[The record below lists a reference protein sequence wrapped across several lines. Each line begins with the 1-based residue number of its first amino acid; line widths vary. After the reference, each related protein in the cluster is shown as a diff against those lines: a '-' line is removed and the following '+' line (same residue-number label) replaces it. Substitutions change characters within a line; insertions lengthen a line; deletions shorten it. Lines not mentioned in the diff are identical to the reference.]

1 MMFATSCE
9 NELDLGT
16 NVGENAQVTFS
27 VGTPEIATR
36 AYSDGQTATVLQYA
50 VYDAAGTELTDLTV
64 TNGEIH
70 GSTTVNLQLTTGNT
84 YSVIFWA
91 AAPTAPYSVDFAN
104 KTMTVDYTNA
114 VSNDEKRDAFYK
126 YHTFTVKGAQTE
138 TIELKRPF
146 AQLNI
151 GTNDYAASTSAG
163 YTPTQSAVTVNKIYS
178 TLDLVEGKV
187 SNEVAAEFAL
197 ANIKKDETF
206 PVAGNEYL
214 AMNYLLVGKD
224 KETVEVEFTY
234 TDGSNAKTRTV
245 GSVPVQRNYRTNIYG
260 QLLTSDVKVNV
271 EIEPDY
277 EEPAFDNEHGYYFDG
292 TSYFINAPEGIVWMA
307 NEVNKVGPQAA
318 NIFDNKT
325 VFLTRDIDMGGI
337 EVTPI
342 GDYASSRTMFR
353 GTFDGQ
359 GYTISNFKVTKAT
372 TRTEKVSDCP
382 YGLFGNVNGTIKN
395 LTIDNATVAPAN
407 NGKFAGV
414 LAGRLNKGAVI
425 DNCHVTNSTVTITN
439 WQAGGLVGQ
448 VSECVIKNSSVS
460 KSTITGMSA
469 VGAIV
474 GMVMGEGE
482 YTFENCKVKECAIV
496 QNDTFGASYDLSFG
510 VAVGVVNHSNSTL
523 YIKALTAENN
533 TVKGAASS
541 LLVGEIK
548 SGAKVIIDGLDS
560 SVASTQAMLDSA
572 LKQDTRVYLASGE
585 YTINDNFP
593 AGATIIGAGEN
604 VVLNIKDKIYTVNG
618 TATIENAHIVMSNDG
633 YKGFQGN
640 VELNLKNCTIEGQP
654 FLYGAKA
661 NFEGCTF
668 EQAAKS
674 NYNVWVYAVK
684 EASFTNCV
692 FNCDG
697 RCVLI
702 YQEGPSLI
710 QDVTFEGCTFN
721 AATPAGD
728 GKAAVEIGAST
739 LTTGLYNVVI
749 NNCTANGFD
758 AGSVSGST
766 LWNVKNGNR
775 ANVTVDGEICFVGGA
790 DAIGNG
796 LWKSG
801 STYSVTNA
809 EGLALINSK
818 MANNEAG
825 VGITIELLADIDFT
839 GKTWTPVRSHIDW
852 KSTMNELNGNGHTI
866 KNLTVNGQAM
876 FTIFSNAHDVVVKD
890 VTFDNAKVTCTGINA
905 AIIVGQT
912 YNNLLLEN
920 VDVKNSAVVGSYKV
934 ATLVGTVYNESAST
948 VTATLKGCDVV
959 NTTVKSTGY
968 DFCTTGMVSFVYADN
983 NDKIEFENCTVSD
996 VKLYGPNDGYKAHA
1010 AIYTTGS
1017 ETLFNEAEG
1026 VTVTNVTFEN
1036 I

>member
-151 GTNDYAASTSAG
+151 GTNDYDESASAG
-163 YTPTQSAVTVNKIYS
+163 YTPTQSAVTVENIYS

-271 EIEPDY
+271 EIEPEYD
-277 EEPAFDNEHGYYFDG
+277 D
-292 TSYFINAPEGIVWMA
+292 
-307 NEVNKVGPQAA
+307 
-318 NIFDNKT
+318 DNKY
-325 VFLTRDIDMGGI
+325 GI
-337 EVTPI
+337 EDGQTYVTVATAEEFYTSFANPDVDKI
-342 GDYASSRTMFR
+342 ILSEDLVLGQSVTRAADPSLKIASGNTLVLDLNGKKLSATSTQTGANYDMIDVR
-353 GTFDGQ
+353 GTL
-359 GYTISNFKVTKAT
+359 TVK
-372 TRTEKVSDCP
+372 
-382 YGLFGNVNGTIKN
+382 NGTIEYKHTGENMGWGASTNIFNITAGGVLNIEGVTAKN
-395 LTIDNATVAPAN
+395 LGGSDMAFVAHLNNWGEATLNAKDCTLESTYIAVRAFNSGYDMN
-407 NGKFAGV
+407 N
-414 LAGRLNKGAVI
+414 
-425 DNCHVTNSTVTITN
+425 IT
-439 WQAGGLVGQ
+439 
-448 VSECVIKNSSVS
+448 IKNSTLKGKYCFWVHNYKGAGDSVG
-460 KSTITGMSA
+460 TDETLNLDILNGTNTF
-469 VGAIV
+469 
-474 GMVMGEGE
+474 E
-482 YTFENCKVKECAIV
+482 YTSKAPIIYGFANPIYFDVDGIV
-496 QNDTFGASYDLSFG
+496 L
-510 VAVGVVNHSNSTL
+510 VSNTDEL
-523 YIKALTAENN
+523 NA
-533 TVKGAASS
+533 
-541 LLVGEIK
+541 
-548 SGAKVIIDGLDS
+548 
-560 SVASTQAMLDSA
+560 A
-572 LKQDTRVYLASGE
+572 LKT
-585 YTINDNFP
+585 YTCVKAKEGNYTLTTFP
-593 AGATIIGAGEN
+593 AGATIIGSGEN
-604 VVLNIKDKIYTVNG
+604 TVINAISIITVNG
-618 TATIENAHIVMSNDG
+618 AVNIENAHIVMSNDG

-668 EQAAKS
+668 EQAAKG
-674 NYNVWVYAVK
+674 NYNVWAYAVK

-692 FNCDG
+692 FYCDG

-710 QDVTFEGCTFN
+710 QNLTFEGCTFN

-728 GKAAVEIGAST
+728 GKAAVEIGASN

-775 ANVTVDGEICFVGGA
+775 ANVVVDGEICTVGGA
-790 DAIGNG
+790 EKVSDG
-796 LWKSG
+796 LWKSD

-809 EGLALINSK
+809 EGLASINSK
-818 MANNEAG
+818 LSALNAG
-825 VGITIELLADIDFT
+825 RDIAIEILADIDFT
-839 GKTWTPVRSHIDW
+839 GKTWTPVKSHIDW
-852 KSTMNELNGNGHTI
+852 NNTVNYINGNGHTI
-866 KNLTVNGQAM
+866 KNLTINGKAM
-876 FTIFSNAHDVVVKD
+876 FTIFANSHDVVVKD
-890 VTFDNAKVTCTGINA
+890 ITFDNAKVTCNDMNT

-912 YNNLLLEN
+912 YNNLLLDN
-920 VDVKNSAVVGSYKV
+920 VDVKNSAITGTYKV
-934 ATLVGTVYNESAST
+934 ATLVGTVYDEKAST
-948 VTATLKGCDVV
+948 VTATLKGCDVA
-959 NTTVKSTGY
+959 NTSVKSTQY

-1017 ETLFNEAEG
+1017 ESLFNEAEG

>member
-1 MMFATSCE
+1 MMIATSCE

-50 VYDAAGTELTDLTV
+50 VYDAEGKELTDLTV
-64 TNGEIH
+64 TDAEIH

-91 AAPTAPYSVDFAN
+91 AAEDAPYSVDFGT
-104 KTMTVDYTNA
+104 KTMTVDYNGA
-114 VSNDEKRDAFYK
+114 VSNAENRDAFYK

-151 GTNDYAASTSAG
+151 GTADYAASTSAG
-163 YTPTQSAVTVNKIYS
+163 YTPVNSAVTVKSIYN
-178 TLDLVEGKV
+178 TLNLWDGEV
-187 SNEVAAEFAL
+187 SGETEVTYDYAAIAKNEA
-197 ANIKKDETF
+197 F
-206 PVAGNEYL
+206 PVAGYEYL
-214 AMNYLLVGKD
+214 AMNYLLVAAD
-224 KETVEVEFTY
+224 KALVDVEFAY
-234 TDGSNAKTRTV
+234 TETDATAAKTRTV

-260 QLLTSDVKVNV
+260 QLLTSDVDINV
-271 EIEPDY
+271 EIK
-277 EEPAFDNEHGYYFDG
+277 
-292 TSYFINAPEGIVWMA
+292 PEYDD
-307 NEVNKVGPQAA
+307 
-318 NIFDNKT
+318 DNKY
-325 VFLTRDIDMGGI
+325 GI
-337 EVTPI
+337 EDGQTYATVATAEEFYTSFADPNVDKIILSEDLVLGQSVTRAADPSLKI
-342 GDYASSRTMFR
+342 ASGKTLVLDLNGKKLSATSTQTGKNYDMIDVR
-353 GTFDGQ
+353 GTL
-359 GYTISNFKVTKAT
+359 TVK
-372 TRTEKVSDCP
+372 
-382 YGLFGNVNGTIKN
+382 NGTIECKHTGENMGWGASTNIFNITAGGVLNLEGVTAKN
-395 LTIDNATVAPAN
+395 LGGSDMAFVAHLNNWGEATLNAKDCTLESTYIAVRAFNSGYDMN
-407 NGKFAGV
+407 N
-414 LAGRLNKGAVI
+414 
-425 DNCHVTNSTVTITN
+425 IT
-439 WQAGGLVGQ
+439 
-448 VSECVIKNSSVS
+448 IKNSTLKGKYCFWVHNYKGAGDSVG
-460 KSTITGMSA
+460 TDETLNLDILNGTNTF
-469 VGAIV
+469 
-474 GMVMGEGE
+474 E
-482 YTFENCKVKECAIV
+482 YTSKAPIIYGFANPIYFDV
-496 QNDTFGASYDLSFG
+496 D
-510 VAVGVVNHSNSTL
+510 GVVLVSNTDEL
-523 YIKALTAENN
+523 NA
-533 TVKGAASS
+533 
-541 LLVGEIK
+541 
-548 SGAKVIIDGLDS
+548 
-560 SVASTQAMLDSA
+560 A
-572 LKQDTRVYLASGE
+572 LKT
-585 YTINDNFP
+585 YTCVKAKEGNYTLTTFP
-593 AGATIIGAGEN
+593 AGAKIIGSGEN
-604 VVLNIKDKIYTVNG
+604 SVINATSIITVNG
-618 TATIENAHIVMSNDG
+618 AVNIENAHIVMSNDG

-668 EQAAKS
+668 EQNDAEQ
-674 NYNVWVYAVK
+674 YNVWTYAVR
-684 EASFTNCV
+684 EANFIDCV
-692 FNCDG
+692 FNCAGKSILVYSEAGDL
-697 RCVLI
+697 V
-702 YQEGPSLI
+702 QN
-710 QDVTFEGCTFN
+710 VNFEGCTFN
-721 AATPAGD
+721 ASAPYN
-728 GKAAVEIGAST
+728 GKAAIEIGASL
-739 LTTGLYNVVI
+739 LTTGMYNVNI
-749 NNCTANGFD
+749 NDTEVNNFAN
-758 AGSVSGST
+758 GSVSGST
-766 LWNVKNGNR
+766 IWNVKNGNR

-809 EGLALINSK
+809 EGLALINS
-818 MANNEAG
+818 MMVSEIAG
-825 VGITIELLADIDFT
+825 VGITIELLADIDFA

-866 KNLTVNGQAM
+866 SNLTINGKAM
-876 FTIFSNAHDVVVKD
+876 FTIFANTHDVVVKD
-890 VTFDNAKVTCTGINA
+890 ITFDNAKVSSTDINV

-934 ATLVGTVYNESAST
+934 ATLVGTVYDEKAST

>member
-1 MMFATSCE
+1 MKKILFVLSAFAMLFATSCQ
-9 NELDLGT
+9 NDQGFDT
-16 NVGENAQVTFS
+16 TAGETSTVTFA
-27 VGTPEIATR
+27 VETPEIATR
-36 AYSDGQTATVLQYA
+36 AYSDGLTATHLQYA
-50 VYDAAGTELTDLTV
+50 VYDAAGNELTDLKV
-64 TNGEIH
+64 TDATIN

-91 AAPTAPYSVDFAN
+91 AAEGAPYTVDFAA

-114 VSNDEKRDAFYK
+114 TSNDEARDAFYK
-126 YHTFTVKGAQTE
+126 YHTFTVTGAQTE
-138 TIELKRPF
+138 TIELRRPF

-151 GTNDYAASTSAG
+151 GTADYAASTSAG
-163 YTPTQSAVTVNKIYS
+163 YTPTQSAVTVKNIYS
-178 TLDLVEGKV
+178 TLNLADGTVNG
-187 SNEVAAEFAL
+187 SAEVTFGSAA
-197 ANIKKDETF
+197 IPTTETF

-214 AMNYLLVGKD
+214 AMNYLLVD
-224 KETVEVEFTY
+224 ATKEVVDVEFTY
-234 TDGSNAKTRTV
+234 TDANNDAKTRTV

-260 QLLTSDVKVNV
+260 QLLTSDVDINV
-271 EIEPDY
+271 EIKPEYDDDNKY
-277 EEPAFDNEHGYYFDG
+277 GIEDGQTYATVATAEEFYASF
-292 TSYFINAPEGIVWMA
+292 A
-307 NEVNKVGPQAA
+307 NENIDKIILSEDLVLGQSVTRAA
-318 NIFDNKT
+318 DPSLKIASGKT
-325 VFLTRDIDMGGI
+325 LVLDLNGKKLSATSTQTGANYDMID
-337 EVTPI
+337 V
-342 GDYASSRTMFR
+342 R
-353 GTFDGQ
+353 GTL
-359 GYTISNFKVTKAT
+359 TVK
-372 TRTEKVSDCP
+372 
-382 YGLFGNVNGTIKN
+382 NGTIECKHTGENMGWGASTNIFNITAGGVLNLEGVTAKN
-395 LTIDNATVAPAN
+395 LGGSDMAFVAHLNNWGEATLNAKDCTLESTYIAVRAFNSGYDMN
-407 NGKFAGV
+407 N
-414 LAGRLNKGAVI
+414 
-425 DNCHVTNSTVTITN
+425 IT
-439 WQAGGLVGQ
+439 
-448 VSECVIKNSSVS
+448 IKNSTLKGKYCFWVHNYKGAGDSVG
-460 KSTITGMSA
+460 TDETLNLDILNGTNTF
-469 VGAIV
+469 
-474 GMVMGEGE
+474 E
-482 YTFENCKVKECAIV
+482 YTSKAPIIYGFANPIYFDV
-496 QNDTFGASYDLSFG
+496 D
-510 VAVGVVNHSNSTL
+510 GVVLVSNTDEL
-523 YIKALTAENN
+523 NA
-533 TVKGAASS
+533 
-541 LLVGEIK
+541 
-548 SGAKVIIDGLDS
+548 
-560 SVASTQAMLDSA
+560 A
-572 LKQDTRVYLASGE
+572 LKT
-585 YTINDNFP
+585 YTCVKAKEGNYTLTTFP
-593 AGATIIGAGEN
+593 AGAKIIGSGEN
-604 VVLNIKDKIYTVNG
+604 TVINATSIITVNG
-618 TATIENAHIVMSNDG
+618 AVNIENAHIVMSNDG

-668 EQAAKS
+668 EQAAKG
-674 NYNVWVYAVK
+674 NYNVWAYAVK

-710 QDVTFEGCTFN
+710 QNLTFEGCTFN

-728 GKAAVEIGAST
+728 GKAAVEIGASN

-809 EGLALINSK
+809 EGLALINS
-818 MANNEAG
+818 MMVSEIAG

-866 KNLTVNGQAM
+866 SNLTINGKAM
-876 FTIFSNAHDVVVKD
+876 FTIFANTHDVVVKD
-890 VTFDNAKVTCTGINA
+890 ITFDNAKVSSTDINV

-934 ATLVGTVYNESAST
+934 ATLVGTVYDEKAST

-968 DFCTTGMVSFVYADN
+968 DFCTAGMVSFVYADN

-996 VKLYGPNDGYKAHA
+996 VKLYGPTTYGYKAHA